1 MRKFCV
7 LILSLVFVIAPL
19 FSVDLSSD
27 GFGKTVDEAR
37 LDALENLCIYIFG
50 TNVVTE
56 TVVTATAAS
65 TSSDSFGTYSPRSTG
80 VSFGNLVGV
89 EYSEEKKV
97 NKGYSVTATIPD
109 SCYSIYEKR
118 LNESI
123 KTIKSMY
130 GQELTSI
137 EAKKTRFLNIL
148 SALTEYSNCRQVLFR
163 MLHDTP
169 IPELD
174 LNITFQ
180 SVSIEYQSLLIEEA
194 NELNRSMESGEYYTS
209 EVVKLLE
216 ENHAKQVE
224 LAAKNNEALV
234 QAEMQRIANINDQIS
249 AILGDGVVYKP
260 LSINTSSFSVLM
272 DELRSSIDN
281 YNNICGQYDSLL
293 SKEKEKIDK
302 AYEANRN
309 ALVNKSYKIAELQDG
324 KPTSVALQFRQS
336 ELDELERKYNEDT
349 SETEKLITDGFKGSI
364 QSAYDRYETLVK
376 KFQDTTFEVFLSD
389 GDFVLKKKAYKG
401 EECYWPFALSSSKY
415 SFLNIPELR
424 IYYKDMTGKTPVTN
438 SSDKGKYEEY
448 TLMVEKLD
456 DYFKDISKYYDMK
469 VNFTAAVDPSE
480 GRVLICYSSVE
491 LYQGN
496 KCVVSLSN
504 QVSFM
509 EKKWVDA
516 GFAFPKTNY
525 SFLKVDADLDKKA
538 REQKEAERIQIE
550 AETRKAKREEEKK
563 KYRSLNRMILGGGQ
577 KQYGIQ
583 LFAEVGIGLNKSS
596 SDTTVS
602 IGANFDYIL
611 GDSFFIGLS
620 PTYMMTKL
628 SIGSEDEQIIVVNR
642 FSVSVEG
649 GVLLYGVAA
658 VGGRFAA
665 SFDSIY
671 LEVFSRVSCKTF
683 DLPFNLEVGV
693 AFDNM
698 TSTSRLFFGGQYVIN
713 I

>member
-1 MRKFCV
+1 MRKFWV
-7 LILSLVFVIAPL
+7 LILLLVLVVAPL
-19 FSVDLSSD
+19 FSVDLSSE
-27 GFGKTVDEAR
+27 GIGKTVDEAR

-56 TVVTATAAS
+56 TVVTSTAS
-65 TSSDSFGTYSPRSTG
+65 SSSSDSFGTYSSRSTG

-109 SCYSIYEKR
+109 SCYSLYEQR

-123 KTIKSMY
+123 KTVKSVY

-137 EAKKTRFLNIL
+137 EAKKTRFLNLL

-174 LNITFQ
+174 LDITFQ

-194 NELNRSMESGEYYTS
+194 NELNKSMESGEYYTS
-209 EVVKLLE
+209 EVVKLLA
-216 ENHAKQVE
+216 ENQAKQIE
-224 LAAKNNEALV
+224 IAAKNNEALV

-249 AILGDGVVYKP
+249 AILGDGVVNKP
-260 LSINTSSFSVLM
+260 LSVNTSSFSVLM

-302 AYEANRN
+302 AYKANRN
-309 ALVNKSYKIAELQDG
+309 ALENKSYKIAELQDG
-324 KPTSVALQFRQS
+324 RPTSAALKYRQS
-336 ELDELERKYNEDT
+336 ELDELEKKYKEDT
-349 SETEKLITDGFKGSI
+349 SETEKLITDSFKGSI

-376 KFQDTTFEVFLSD
+376 KIQGTTFDVFLSD
-389 GDFVLKKKAYKG
+389 GDFVLKKKEYRG
-401 EECYWPFALSSSKY
+401 EECYWPFILSSSKY

-424 IYYKDMTGKTPVTN
+424 IYYKDMTGKAPVKN

-456 DYFKDISKYYDMK
+456 DYFKNISNYYD
-469 VNFTAAVDPSE
+469 VNLKFTVIVDPSE
-480 GRVLICYSSVE
+480 GRILISYSNVE
-491 LYQGN
+491 LYQGK
-496 KCVVSLSN
+496 KCVVSLN
-504 QVSFM
+504 DQVSSM

-538 REQKEAERIQIE
+538 REQKEAEQNRIE
-550 AETRKAKREEEKK
+550 AEVQKAKREEEKK
-563 KYRSLNRMILGGGQ
+563 KYKSLNRMIIGGGNS
-577 KQYGIQ
+577 YGVQ
-583 LFAEVGIGLNKSS
+583 VFAEAGIGLNKSP

-611 GDSFFIGLS
+611 GDSFFVGLS
-620 PTYMMTKL
+620 PTYMMSEL
-628 SIGSEDEQIIVVNR
+628 SIGSEDEQKIVVNR
-642 FSVSVEG
+642 FTVSFEG

-658 VGGRFAA
+658 VGGRLAA
-665 SFDSIY
+665 SSNGIY
-671 LEVFSRVSCKTF
+671 LEVFSRVSCKSF
-683 DLPFNLEVGV
+683 NIPINLEVGV
-693 AFDNM
+693 AFDNV
-698 TSTSRLFFGGQYVIN
+698 TSTSRVFFGGLYVIN

>member
-1 MRKFCV
+1 MRKFWV
-7 LILSLVFVIAPL
+7 LILLLVLVVAPL
-19 FSVDLSSD
+19 FSVDLSSE
-27 GFGKTVDEAR
+27 GIGKTVDEAR

-56 TVVTATAAS
+56 TVVTSTAS
-65 TSSDSFGTYSPRSTG
+65 SSSSDSFGTYSSRSTG

-109 SCYSIYEKR
+109 SCYSLYEQR

-123 KTIKSMY
+123 KTVKSVY

-137 EAKKTRFLNIL
+137 EAKKTRFLNLL

-174 LNITFQ
+174 LDITFQ

-194 NELNRSMESGEYYTS
+194 NELNKSMESGEYYTS
-209 EVVKLLE
+209 EVVKLLA
-216 ENHAKQVE
+216 ENQAKQIE
-224 LAAKNNEALV
+224 IAAKNNEALV

-249 AILGDGVVYKP
+249 AILGDGVVNKP
-260 LSINTSSFSVLM
+260 LSVNTSSFSVLM
-272 DELRSSIDN
+272 DELNRSIDN
-281 YNNICGQYDSLL
+281 YNNISGQYDSLL

-302 AYEANRN
+302 AYKANRN
-309 ALVNKSYKIAELQDG
+309 ALENKSYKIAELQDG
-324 KPTSVALQFRQS
+324 KPTSAALKYRQS
-336 ELDELERKYNEDT
+336 ELDELEKKYKEDT
-349 SETEKLITDGFKGSI
+349 SETEKLITDSFKGSI

-376 KFQDTTFEVFLSD
+376 KIQGTTFDVFLSD
-389 GDFVLKKKAYKG
+389 GDFVLKKKEYRG

-424 IYYKDMTGKTPVTN
+424 IYYKDMTGKAPVKN

-456 DYFKDISKYYDMK
+456 DYFKNISNYYD
-469 VNFTAAVDPSE
+469 VNLKFTVIVDPSE
-480 GRVLICYSSVE
+480 GRILISYSNVE
-491 LYQGN
+491 LYQGK
-496 KCVVSLSN
+496 KCVVSLSD
-504 QVSFM
+504 QVSSM

-538 REQKEAERIQIE
+538 REQKEAEQNRIE
-550 AETRKAKREEEKK
+550 AEVQKAKREEEKK
-563 KYRSLNRMILGGGQ
+563 KYKSLNRMIIGGGNS
-577 KQYGIQ
+577 YGVQ
-583 LFAEVGIGLNKSS
+583 VFAEAGVGLNKSP

-611 GDSFFIGLS
+611 GDSFFVGLS
-620 PTYMMTKL
+620 PTYMMSEL
-628 SIGSEDEQIIVVNR
+628 SIGSEDEQKIVVNR
-642 FSVSVEG
+642 FTVSFEG

-658 VGGRFAA
+658 VGGRLAA
-665 SFDSIY
+665 SSNGIY
-671 LEVFSRVSCKTF
+671 LEVFSRVSCKSF
-683 DLPFNLEVGV
+683 NIPINLEVGV
-693 AFDNM
+693 AFDNV
-698 TSTSRLFFGGQYVIN
+698 TSTSRVFFGGLYVIN

>member
-1 MRKFCV
+1 MRKFWV
-7 LILSLVFVIAPL
+7 LILLLVLVVAPL
-19 FSVDLSSD
+19 FSVDLSSE
-27 GFGKTVDEAR
+27 GIGKTVDEAR

-56 TVVTATAAS
+56 TVVTSTAS
-65 TSSDSFGTYSPRSTG
+65 SSSSDSFGTYSSRSTG

-97 NKGYSVTATIPD
+97 NKGYNVTATIPD
-109 SCYSIYEKR
+109 SCYSLYEQR

-123 KTIKSMY
+123 KTVKSVY

-137 EAKKTRFLNIL
+137 EAKKTRFLNLL

-174 LNITFQ
+174 LDITFQ

-194 NELNRSMESGEYYTS
+194 NELNKSMESGEYYTS
-209 EVVKLLE
+209 EVVKLLA
-216 ENHAKQVE
+216 ENQAKQIE
-224 LAAKNNEALV
+224 IAAKNNEALV

-249 AILGDGVVYKP
+249 AILGDGVVNKP
-260 LSINTSSFSVLM
+260 LSVNTSSFSVLM
-272 DELRSSIDN
+272 DELNRSIDN
-281 YNNICGQYDSLL
+281 YNNISGQYDSLL

-302 AYEANRN
+302 AYKANRN
-309 ALVNKSYKIAELQDG
+309 ALENKSYKIAELQDG
-324 KPTSVALQFRQS
+324 KPTSAALKYRQS
-336 ELDELERKYNEDT
+336 ELDELEKKYKEDT
-349 SETEKLITDGFKGSI
+349 SETEKLITDSFKGSI

-376 KFQDTTFEVFLSD
+376 KIQGTTFDVFLSD
-389 GDFVLKKKAYKG
+389 GDFVLKKKEYRG

-424 IYYKDMTGKTPVTN
+424 IYYKDMTGKAPVKN

-456 DYFKDISKYYDMK
+456 DYFKNISNYYD
-469 VNFTAAVDPSE
+469 VNLKFTVIVDPYE
-480 GRVLICYSSVE
+480 GRILISYSNVE
-491 LYQGN
+491 LYQGK
-496 KCVVSLSN
+496 KCVVSLSD
-504 QVSFM
+504 QVSSM

-538 REQKEAERIQIE
+538 REQKEAEQNRIE
-550 AETRKAKREEEKK
+550 AEVQKAKREEEKK
-563 KYRSLNRMILGGGQ
+563 KYKSLNRMIIGGGNS
-577 KQYGIQ
+577 YGVQ
-583 LFAEVGIGLNKSS
+583 VFAEAGVGLNKSP

-611 GDSFFIGLS
+611 GDSFFVGLS
-620 PTYMMTKL
+620 PTYMMSEL
-628 SIGSEDEQIIVVNR
+628 SIGSEDEQKIVVNR
-642 FSVSVEG
+642 FTVSFEG

-658 VGGRFAA
+658 VGGRLAA
-665 SFDSIY
+665 SSNGIY
-671 LEVFSRVSCKTF
+671 LEVFSRVSCKSF
-683 DLPFNLEVGV
+683 NIPINLEVGV
-693 AFDNM
+693 AFDNV
-698 TSTSRLFFGGQYVIN
+698 TSTSRVFFGGLYVIN

>member
-1 MRKFCV
+1 MRKFWV
-7 LILSLVFVIAPL
+7 LILLLVLVVAPL
-19 FSVDLSSD
+19 FSVDLSSE
-27 GFGKTVDEAR
+27 GIGKTVDEAR

-56 TVVTATAAS
+56 TVVTSTAS
-65 TSSDSFGTYSPRSTG
+65 SSSSDSFGTYSSRSTG

-109 SCYSIYEKR
+109 SCYSLYEQR

-123 KTIKSMY
+123 KTVKSVY

-137 EAKKTRFLNIL
+137 EAKKTRFLNLL

-174 LNITFQ
+174 LDITFQ

-194 NELNRSMESGEYYTS
+194 NELNKSMESGEYYTS
-209 EVVKLLE
+209 EVVKLLA
-216 ENHAKQVE
+216 ENQAKQIE
-224 LAAKNNEALV
+224 IAAKNNEALV

-249 AILGDGVVYKP
+249 AILGDGVVNKP
-260 LSINTSSFSVLM
+260 LSVNTSSFSVLM

-302 AYEANRN
+302 AYKANRN
-309 ALVNKSYKIAELQDG
+309 ALENKSYKIAELQDG
-324 KPTSVALQFRQS
+324 RPTSAALKYRQS
-336 ELDELERKYNEDT
+336 ELDELEKKYKEDT
-349 SETEKLITDGFKGSI
+349 SETEKLITDSFKGSI

-376 KFQDTTFEVFLSD
+376 KIQGTTFDVFLSD
-389 GDFVLKKKAYKG
+389 GDFVLKKKEYRG

-424 IYYKDMTGKTPVTN
+424 IYYKDMTGKAPVKN

-456 DYFKDISKYYDMK
+456 DYFKNISNYYD
-469 VNFTAAVDPSE
+469 VNLKFTVIVDPSE
-480 GRVLICYSSVE
+480 GRILISYSNVE
-491 LYQGN
+491 LYQGK
-496 KCVVSLSN
+496 KCVVSLSD
-504 QVSFM
+504 QVSSM

-538 REQKEAERIQIE
+538 REQKEAEQNRIE
-550 AETRKAKREEEKK
+550 AEVQKAKREEEKK
-563 KYRSLNRMILGGGQ
+563 KYKSLNRMIIGGGNS
-577 KQYGIQ
+577 YGVQ
-583 LFAEVGIGLNKSS
+583 VFAEAGVGLNKSP

-611 GDSFFIGLS
+611 GDSFFVGLS
-620 PTYMMTKL
+620 PTYMMSEL
-628 SIGSEDEQIIVVNR
+628 SIGSEDEQKIVVNR
-642 FSVSVEG
+642 FTVSFEG

-658 VGGRFAA
+658 VGGRLAA
-665 SFDSIY
+665 SSNGIY
-671 LEVFSRVSCKTF
+671 LEVFSRVSCKSF
-683 DLPFNLEVGV
+683 NIPINLEVGV
-693 AFDNM
+693 AFDNV
-698 TSTSRLFFGGQYVIN
+698 TSTSRVFFGGQYVIN

>member
-1 MRKFCV
+1 MRKFWV
-7 LILSLVFVIAPL
+7 LILLLVLVVAPL
-19 FSVDLSSD
+19 FSVDLSSE
-27 GFGKTVDEAR
+27 GIGKTVDEAR

-56 TVVTATAAS
+56 TVVTSTAS
-65 TSSDSFGTYSPRSTG
+65 SSSSDSFGTYSSRSTG

-109 SCYSIYEKR
+109 SCYSLYEQR

-123 KTIKSMY
+123 KTVKSVY

-137 EAKKTRFLNIL
+137 EAKKTRFLNLL

-174 LNITFQ
+174 LDITFQ

-194 NELNRSMESGEYYTS
+194 NELNKSMESGEYYTS
-209 EVVKLLE
+209 EVVKLLA
-216 ENHAKQVE
+216 ENQAKQIE
-224 LAAKNNEALV
+224 IAAKNNEALV

-249 AILGDGVVYKP
+249 AILGDGVVNKP
-260 LSINTSSFSVLM
+260 LSVNTSSFSVLM
-272 DELRSSIDN
+272 DELNRSIDN
-281 YNNICGQYDSLL
+281 YNNISGQYDSLL

-302 AYEANRN
+302 AYKANRN
-309 ALVNKSYKIAELQDG
+309 ALENKSYKIAELQDG
-324 KPTSVALQFRQS
+324 KPTSAALKYRQS
-336 ELDELERKYNEDT
+336 ELDELEKKYKEDT
-349 SETEKLITDGFKGSI
+349 SETEKLITDSFKGSI

-376 KFQDTTFEVFLSD
+376 KIQGTTFDVFLSD
-389 GDFVLKKKAYKG
+389 GDFVLKKKEYRG

-424 IYYKDMTGKTPVTN
+424 IYYKDMTGKAPVKN

-456 DYFKDISKYYDMK
+456 DYFKNISNYYD
-469 VNFTAAVDPSE
+469 VNLKFTVIVDPSE
-480 GRVLICYSSVE
+480 GRILISYSNVE
-491 LYQGN
+491 LYQGK
-496 KCVVSLSN
+496 KCVVSLSD
-504 QVSFM
+504 QVSSM

-538 REQKEAERIQIE
+538 REQKEAEQNRIE
-550 AETRKAKREEEKK
+550 AEVQKAKREEEKK
-563 KYRSLNRMILGGGQ
+563 KYKSLNRMIIGGGNS
-577 KQYGIQ
+577 YGVQ
-583 LFAEVGIGLNKSS
+583 VFAEAGVGLNKSP

-611 GDSFFIGLS
+611 GDSFFVGLS
-620 PTYMMTKL
+620 PTYMMSEL
-628 SIGSEDEQIIVVNR
+628 SIGSEDEQKIVVNR
-642 FSVSVEG
+642 FTVSFEG

-658 VGGRFAA
+658 VGGRLAA
-665 SFDSIY
+665 SSNGIY
-671 LEVFSRVSCKTF
+671 LEVFSRVSCKSF
-683 DLPFNLEVGV
+683 NIPINLEVGV
-693 AFDNM
+693 AFDNV
-698 TSTSRLFFGGQYVIN
+698 TSTSRVFFGGQYVIN